1 MAVLWDTRAAD
12 FGFSLYGNHREL
24 IRKMISSTQGPQN
37 FLSSKRQFILKNMLA
52 ALAFIVSLHIS
63 SGHAESN
70 KTDKANETQDLAAT
84 VNGVPIKL
92 DELDPLVNTDMNK
105 FRKYGIRRQ
114 DEDVMNA
121 MRKQTLEKLITV
133 ELLYQE
139 ARKSKINDLDQR
151 VTEKL
156 NAMEEKN
163 AGHSD
168 LDEDKIRKTLRKKIL
183 IEEYLVRNKLKD
195 AEPPESDVK
204 AYYEENKKGFEQK
217 ESVRTRH
224 VLVSVAADASP
235 NEKAAARKKITEA
248 RQLILDGKPFDEIAK
263 AYSDCSSASGG
274 GELGYQERGYM
285 PKAFDDVA
293 FSLETGKVSN
303 IVETEFGLHIL
314 EVLDHKS
321 AGIQPYEEVKDFI
334 SKYLKI
340 QHSKKAMNAHISALR
355 KKAKVDIYL

>member
-1 MAVLWDTRAAD
+1 
-12 FGFSLYGNHREL
+12 
-24 IRKMISSTQGPQN
+24 MIHSTHGPKN
-37 FLSSKRQFILKNMLA
+37 YFYSKQQFIFKISLA
-52 ALAFIVSLHIS
+52 ALACIVSLYVTPLQ
-63 SGHAESN
+63 AENS
-70 KTDKANETQDLAAT
+70 KADTPDKAQDLAAV

-92 DELDPLVNTDMNK
+92 DELDPLVNADMKK

-139 ARKSKINDLDQR
+139 ARKSKIDDLDKR
-151 VTEKL
+151 VTERL
-156 NAMEEKN
+156 SAMEEKN
-163 AGHSD
+163 EGHTN
-168 LDEDKIRKTLRKKIL
+168 LDKDKIRKTISKQIL

-195 AEPPESDVK
+195 AEPPESDIK
-204 AYYEENKKGFEQK
+204 AYYEENKKGFTQK
-217 ESVRTRH
+217 ESARTRH
-224 VLVSVAADASP
+224 ILVSVAADASP
-235 NEKAAARKKITEA
+235 NEKAAAREKITEA
-248 RQLILDGKPFDEIAK
+248 RKLVLDGKPFDEIAI
-263 AYSDCSSASGG
+263 AYSDCSSAPGG

-293 FSLETGKVSN
+293 FSLETGQVSD
-303 IVETEFGLHIL
+303 IVETEFGFHVI
-314 EVLDHKS
+314 EVLDHKL
-321 AGIQPYEEVKDFI
+321 AGIQPYAEVKDFI